1 MTLDA
6 DAIRAVVEGRH
17 GDPFAVLG
25 PHRVQTPD
33 GAAVA
38 VRAIMPGAAAV
49 RIVPT
54 DAPPTSM
61 ARLHPVGFF
70 EAVLSDR
77 PDLFAYRLEVT
88 RNGQV
93 TEIDDP
99 YRFQSL
105 LSDFDRHLL
114 AEGTH
119 HHAHEKLGAHP
130 VIIDGVPGVAF
141 GVWAPSARRVSVVGD
156 FNDWDGRCHPMR
168 LHPANGIWEIFVPGL
183 GQDERYK
190 FEIRGRDRGAA
201 RTEIR
206 PLCARLRGGDAAH
219 GVGRGESRRLPVER
233 RGLAAPSGPDA
244 RCFASRCRSTKCISV
259 RGGACPSRAI
269 ASSTIA
275 SWRTSSRTTSSR
287 WASRTSSSCP

>member
-1 MTLDA
+1 MDNWAARSVQRMTLDA
-6 DAIRAVVEGRH
+6 DAIRAVVEGKH

-38 VRAIMPGAAAV
+38 VRAIVPGAAAV

-61 ARLHPVGFF
+61 ERLHPVGFF

-88 RNGQV
+88 RNGHV

-119 HHAHEKLGAHP
+119 HHAHEGLGAHP
-130 VIIDGVPGVAF
+130 ATLDGVTGVAF
-141 GVWAPSARRVSVVGD
+141 AVWAPSARRVSVVGD
-156 FNDWDGRCHPMR
+156 SNDWDGRCHPMR

-183 GQDERYK
+183 G
-190 FEIRGRDRGAA
+190 
-201 RTEIR
+201 RTS
-206 PLCARLRGGDAAH
+206 A
-219 GVGRGESRRLPVER
+219 
-233 RGLAAPSGPDA
+233 
-244 RCFASRCRSTKCISV
+244 
-259 RGGACPSRAI
+259 
-269 ASSTIA
+269 
-275 SWRTSSRTTSSR
+275 TSSRSAAAPRSR
-287 WASRTSSSCP
+287 SR